1 MQRPA
6 LIALLL
12 MLALLAVAL
21 PSATAQED
29 PARPE
34 ELWEEFP
41 LDSERSDPPPR
52 ERSQS
57 NAPKN
62 EQQDAPEDRQPAPEE
77 TQPAP
82 EATPPAEAERTAG
95 ESGGDSLPVGLLLSG
110 LGAAI
115 AGLVAGYVLFSARA
129 KRRSEPGRAEPA
141 TAGADPG
148 PKPAAPAAAAPEL
161 EREPAERAE
170 RRRAGKRAV
179 EAPSVERPREEKR
192 LPVAAET
199 APAKPPIAAKADKP
213 EPMKAEKREAA
224 KAEKREPARAEK
236 REPARAE
243 KREPVRAEKAEPVK
257 ARKPEPVKVD
267 KPEPVKARKP
277 EPVKVDKPEPVK
289 ARKPEPVK
297 VDKPEPVKAEK
308 PEPVKVDK
316 PEPVK
321 AEKPEPVKAE
331 KPEPVK
337 VDKAEPV
344 KAQKPEPSKAQ
355 KPEPVKAEKP
365 EPSKA
370 QKPEPVKVEKP
381 EPVKAQKPEPVKAD
395 KPEPV
400 KAEKPE
406 PVEPTAPASPPTEVQ
421 EPPPATPVPT
431 PLEAAADLPDDVIPF
446 PTAPGLGGRRPP
458 RARGQRA
465 LGYVS
470 VTDAEDQAA
479 DLEAQTAQIRTACS
493 RNGFESVSVVR
504 DFESHSGSDL
514 ERPGLTY
521 ALEKLEAGDATCLV
535 VASLER
541 LTRSAAHLGTLIDRL
556 SESAIR
562 LVVLDIQ
569 LDTGNPDGRLAAEA
583 LANVGTL
590 ERRSLDLRTRKG
602 LQAARDSRRSSGR
615 PAVADRPALK
625 QRIAEMRARGM
636 TLQAIADT
644 LNTEGVPTLR
654 GGAEW
659 RPSSVQA
666 AVGYKRPKRGT
677 RKSRGGAANG
687 SPAGGSSGEA
697 G

>member
-12 MLALLAVAL
+12 MLAVLAVAL

-62 EQQDAPEDRQPAPEE
+62 EQQDAPGDRQPAPED

-129 KRRSEPGRAEPA
+129 KRRSEPGRGEPA
-141 TAGADPG
+141 TAGAEPG
-148 PKPAAPAAAAPEL
+148 PKPAAPA
-161 EREPAERAE
+161 
-170 RRRAGKRAV
+170 
-179 EAPSVERPREEKR
+179 VERPREKKR
-192 LPVAAET
+192 LPVAAEP

-213 EPMKAEKREAA
+213 EPVKAEKREAV
-224 KAEKREPARAEK
+224 KAEKREAVKAEK
-236 REPARAE
+236 R
-243 KREPVRAEKAEPVK
+243 KPVRFERAPAVTADKSGPVK
-257 ARKPEPVKVD
+257 A
-267 KPEPVKARKP
+267 
-277 EPVKVDKPEPVK
+277 
-289 ARKPEPVK
+289 
-297 VDKPEPVKAEK
+297 DKPEPVKAEK
-308 PEPVKVDK
+308 PKPVKAEKPARAKVDK
-316 PEPVK
+316 PEPVTADK
-321 AEKPEPVKAE
+321 LEPVEAQRPEPVKAE
-331 KPEPVK
+331 QPAPAKADKP
-337 VDKAEPV
+337 EPV
-344 KAQKPEPSKAQ
+344 KAQKPEPVRADR
-355 KPEPVKAEKP
+355 PEPVKA
-365 EPSKA
+365 
-370 QKPEPVKVEKP
+370 QKPDTVKAEPPGPVKADRP

-400 KAEKPE
+400 KADKPE
-406 PVEPTAPASPPTEVQ
+406 PVKAEPPAEIQ
-421 EPPPATPVPT
+421 ERPPATRVPT

-470 VTDAEDQAA
+470 ATDAEGQAA
-479 DLEAQTAQIRTACS
+479 DLEAQTAQIRTACL
-493 RNGFESVSVVR
+493 RNGFESVEVVR

-562 LVVLDIQ
+562 LVVIDIQ

-625 QRIAEMRARGM
+625 ERIAEMRARGM

-677 RKSRGGAANG
+677 RKSGGGAANG
-687 SPAGGSSGEA
+687 SPAGDSSGEA

>member
-12 MLALLAVAL
+12 MLAVLAVAL

-62 EQQDAPEDRQPAPEE
+62 EQQDAPGDRQPAPED

-82 EATPPAEAERTAG
+82 ETTPPAEAERTAG

-129 KRRSEPGRAEPA
+129 KRRSEPGRGEPA
-141 TAGADPG
+141 TAGAEPG
-148 PKPAAPAAAAPEL
+148 PKPAAPA
-161 EREPAERAE
+161 
-170 RRRAGKRAV
+170 
-179 EAPSVERPREEKR
+179 VERPREKKR
-192 LPVAAET
+192 LPVAAEP

-213 EPMKAEKREAA
+213 EPVKAEKPKPV
-224 KAEKREPARAEK
+224 KAEKPARA
-236 REPARAE
+236 
-243 KREPVRAEKAEPVK
+243 
-257 ARKPEPVKVD
+257 KVD
-267 KPEPVKARKP
+267 KPEPVTA
-277 EPVKVDKPEPVK
+277 DKPEPVK
-289 ARKPEPVK
+289 ADKLEPV
-297 VDKPEPVKAEK
+297 
-308 PEPVKVDK
+308 
-316 PEPVK
+316 
-321 AEKPEPVKAE
+321 
-331 KPEPVK
+331 
-337 VDKAEPV
+337 
-344 KAQKPEPSKAQ
+344 KAQ
-355 KPEPVKAEKP
+355 KPEPVKAEQPAPAKGDKP
-365 EPSKA
+365 APVKA
-370 QKPEPVKVEKP
+370 QKPEPVRADRPEPVKTQKPDTVKAEPPGPVKADRP

-400 KAEKPE
+400 KADKPE
-406 PVEPTAPASPPTEVQ
+406 PVKAEPPAEIQ
-421 EPPPATPVPT
+421 ERPPATRVPT

-470 VTDAEDQAA
+470 ATDAEGQAA
-479 DLEAQTAQIRTACS
+479 DLEAQTAQIRTACL
-493 RNGFESVSVVR
+493 RNGFESVEVVR

-562 LVVLDIQ
+562 LVVIDIQ

-625 QRIAEMRARGM
+625 ERIAEMRARGM

-677 RKSRGGAANG
+677 RKSGGGAANG
-687 SPAGGSSGEA
+687 SPAGDSSGEA